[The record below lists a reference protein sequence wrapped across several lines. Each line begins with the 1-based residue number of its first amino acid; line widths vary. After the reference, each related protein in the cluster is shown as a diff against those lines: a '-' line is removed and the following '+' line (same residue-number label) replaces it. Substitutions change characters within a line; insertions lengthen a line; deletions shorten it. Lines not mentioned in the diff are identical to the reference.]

1 MNKTLYVF
9 CIIKE
14 IVKMIKIIKIKKY
27 IINLMKNIFP
37 LAESTNRIINSQEVK
52 KINNIKSIEEI
63 ILNNLIIASYIVFF
77 KVLNTSKFLFL
88 SKKYI

>member
-1 MNKTLYVF
+1 
-9 CIIKE
+9 
-14 IVKMIKIIKIKKY
+14 MIKIIKIKKY

-37 LAESTNRIINSQEVK
+37 LAESTNRMINSQEVK

-63 ILNNLIIASYIVFF
+63 ILNNLIIVSYIVFF

-88 SKKYI
+88 SKKYIR